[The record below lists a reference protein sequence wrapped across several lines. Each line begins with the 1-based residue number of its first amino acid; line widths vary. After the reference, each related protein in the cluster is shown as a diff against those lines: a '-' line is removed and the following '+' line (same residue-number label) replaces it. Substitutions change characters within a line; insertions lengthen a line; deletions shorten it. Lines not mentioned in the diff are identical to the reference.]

1 MEKELPKNEKSQ
13 KLQVKKIE
21 NGIILKKEET
31 KQNNEIKEPVIKVIK
46 TIVEEEPKDTA
57 IISNPIIT
65 EISDEFPTIEEIK

>member
-21 NGIILKKEET
+21 NGIILKKET